1 MDVLIFLK
9 QDLFIKER
17 FLLPTFILPC
27 VLFKYIDSFY
37 LTKIVDIFFS
47 MGKLHTDIF

>member
-37 LTKIVDIFFS
+37 LTKIGIFFS
-47 MGKLHTDIF
+47 MEKLHTDIF